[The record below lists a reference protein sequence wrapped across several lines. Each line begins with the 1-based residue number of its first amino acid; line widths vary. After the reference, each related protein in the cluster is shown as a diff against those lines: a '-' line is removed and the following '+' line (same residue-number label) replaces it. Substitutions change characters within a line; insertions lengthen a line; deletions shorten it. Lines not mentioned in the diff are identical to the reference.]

1 MKNKW
6 KRRNPS
12 MAQDMA
18 YQPLVLVDTAQLTCG
33 ELAGYSRSLGW
44 IDVCKGWQEPPEA
57 QV

>member
-1 MKNKW
+1 
-6 KRRNPS
+6 

-18 YQPLVLVDTAQLTCG
+18 YQPLVMVDTAQLTCG
-33 ELAGYSRSLGW
+33 ELAGYSRSLAW